1 MGTLASIPS
10 SVFLKKRGTA
20 AVFFRSAARGF
31 IFLTGFWNYVLLE
44 GHFGVDY
51 HLYFEYR
58 SFQAGK
64 RKGKMRTNISK
75 SKIRDDFVRK
85 VEEISGQKLLACY
98 QCGKCSAGCPAVGE
112 MDILPNQVIRYAQLG
127 FKEELLAAKSIWVCA
142 SCYTCNVRCP
152 KGIKIAEVMEAVRQ
166 ILLRKRK
173 DHVRVSEL
181 SAAEKAGVPAI
192 ALISNF
198 RKFTS

>member
-1 MGTLASIPS
+1 MALNII
-10 SVFLKKRGTA
+10 
-20 AVFFRSAARGF
+20 F
-31 IFLTGFWNYVLLE
+31 ISNIDPFKPE
-44 GHFGVDY
+44 R
-51 HLYFEYR
+51 E
-58 SFQAGK
+58 K
-64 RKGKMRTNISK
+64 EKMRTIISK
-75 SKIRDDFVRK
+75 KKIRDDFVRK
-85 VEEISGQKLLACY
+85 IEEISGQKLLACY

-127 FKEELLAAKSIWVCA
+127 FKEELLEAKSVWVCA

-166 ILLRKRK
+166 VLLRKRK
-173 DHVRVSEL
+173 DHIDIPKL
-181 SAAEKAGVPAI
+181 SAEDKASVPAI